1 MDKQLEQYFNNYF
14 DLFGTDGWKQLM
26 EELNNN
32 AVGVNN
38 LQATK
43 DSEDMY
49 FRKGQLNVLA
59 SILNLQNTIEA
70 SHREASEA
78 PEDD

>member
-1 MDKQLEQYFNNYF
+1 MTPELETYFNNYF
-14 DLFGTDGWKQLM
+14 DLFNTSGWKQLM

-32 AVGVNN
+32 ALGVNN
-38 LQATK
+38 LQAIK

-70 SHREASEA
+70 SHKEASEA